1 MRKSTRVLV
10 AIIFVNFAAMTPAH
24 GQKASTPS
32 AKIRSAKSVYFDDQT
47 GAAAVGKK
55 AIEELKKWGRFRIAN
70 DRTEADLV
78 MLLSSDPYAGQ
89 NVIASGGQTGT
100 IGPDGDVRED
110 RVPTFGKLAPV
121 RYAYLTVIDPR
132 TGEALWSGSHRWGG
146 LLTGFNSAGE
156 RLVRKF
162 EKETKNSP

>member
-1 MRKSTRVLV
+1 MRKSTRLLV
-10 AIIFVNFAAMTPAH
+10 AIIFVNFAVVTGAHAQKGWTP
-24 GQKASTPS
+24 PE
-32 AKIRSAKSVYFDDQT
+32 KIRSAESVYFDDQT

-55 AIEELKKWGRFRIAN
+55 AVVELKKWGRFRIAN

-78 MLLSSDPYAGQ
+78 MLLSSDPYTGQ
-89 NVIASGGQTGT
+89 KVIVSGGETGT
-100 IGPDGDVRED
+100 IGPNGDVRED
-110 RVPTFGKLAPV
+110 RVPTFGRLAPV

-156 RLVRKF
+156 RLIKKF
-162 EKETKNSP
+162 EKEMKK

>member
-1 MRKSTRVLV
+1 MREPICLLV
-10 AIIFVNFAAMTPAH
+10 AITFVNFAAIPVAH
-24 GQKASTPS
+24 AQKGPPPS
-32 AKIRSAKSVYFDDQT
+32 AKILSAESVYFDDQT

-55 AIEELKKWGRFRIAN
+55 AVGELKKWGRFRIAK

-78 MLLSSDPYAGQ
+78 MLLSSDPYMGQ
-89 NVIASGGQTGT
+89 NVIVSGGQTGT
-100 IGPDGDVRED
+100 IGPNGDVRED

-156 RLVRKF
+156 RLVKEF
-162 EKETKNSP
+162 EKETKK

>member
-1 MRKSTRVLV
+1 MREPTCLLV
-10 AIIFVNFAAMTPAH
+10 AIIFVNFAGIPVVHA
-24 GQKASTPS
+24 QKGPLPS
-32 AKIRSAKSVYFDDQT
+32 AKIRSAESVYFDDQT

-55 AIEELKKWGRFRIAN
+55 AVEELRKWGRFRIAN

-78 MLLSSDPYAGQ
+78 MLLSSDPYTGQ
-89 NVIASGGQTGT
+89 KIIVSGGQTGT

-132 TGEALWSGSHRWGG
+132 TGEELWSGSHRWGG

-156 RLVRKF
+156 RLVKTF
-162 EKETKNSP
+162 EKETKK

>member
-1 MRKSTRVLV
+1 MREPACLLV
-10 AIIFVNFAAMTPAH
+10 AIAFVNFAAIPVARAQK
-24 GQKASTPS
+24 GQPPS
-32 AKIRSAKSVYFDDQT
+32 AKIRSAESVYIDDQT

-55 AIEELKKWGRFRIAN
+55 AVGELRKWGRFRIAN

-78 MLLSSDPYAGQ
+78 MLLSSDPYTGQ
-89 NVIASGGQTGT
+89 KIIVSGGQTGT
-100 IGPDGDVRED
+100 IGPNGDVRED

-121 RYAYLTVIDPR
+121 RYAYLTVIDAR

-156 RLVRKF
+156 RLVKRF
-162 EKETKNSP
+162 EKEMKK

>member
-1 MRKSTRVLV
+1 MREPTCLLV
-10 AIIFVNFAAMTPAH
+10 AITLVNFAAIPVAH
-24 GQKASTPS
+24 AQKGQPPS
-32 AKIRSAKSVYFDDQT
+32 AKIRSAESVYFDDQT

-55 AIEELKKWGRFRIAN
+55 AVEELKKWGRFRIAN

-78 MLLSSDPYAGQ
+78 MLLSSDPYSGQ
-89 NVIASGGQTGT
+89 KIIVSGGQTGT

-132 TGEALWSGSHRWGG
+132 TGEELWSGSHRWGG

-156 RLVRKF
+156 RLVKKF
-162 EKETKNSP
+162 EKETKK

>member
-1 MRKSTRVLV
+1 MREPTCLLV
-10 AIIFVNFAAMTPAH
+10 AITLVNFAAIPVAH
-24 GQKASTPS
+24 AQKGQPPS
-32 AKIRSAKSVYFDDQT
+32 AKIRSAESVYFDDQT

-78 MLLSSDPYAGQ
+78 MLLSSDPYTGQ
-89 NVIASGGQTGT
+89 NVIVSGGQTGT
-100 IGPDGDVRED
+100 IGPNGDVRED
-110 RVPTFGKLAPV
+110 RVPTYGKLAPV

-132 TGEALWSGSHRWGG
+132 TGEALWNGSHRWGG

-156 RLVRKF
+156 RLVKKF
-162 EKETKNSP
+162 EKEIKK

>member
-1 MRKSTRVLV
+1 MREPTCLLV
-10 AIIFVNFAAMTPAH
+10 AITLVNFAAILVARPQK
-24 GQKASTPS
+24 GQPPS
-32 AKIRSAKSVYFDDQT
+32 AKIRSAESVYFDDQS

-55 AIEELKKWGRFRIAN
+55 AVEQLKKWGRFRIAN

-78 MLLSSDPYAGQ
+78 MLLSTDPYAGQ
-89 NVIASGGQTGT
+89 KIIVSGGQTGT

-156 RLVRKF
+156 RLVKMF
-162 EKETKNSP
+162 EKETKK

>member
-1 MRKSTRVLV
+1 MRERACLLV
-10 AIIFVNFAAMTPAH
+10 GITFVNFAAIPVAH
-24 GQKASTPS
+24 AQKGPPPS
-32 AKIRSAKSVYFDDQT
+32 AKIRSAESVYFDDQT

-55 AIEELKKWGRFRIAN
+55 AVVELRKWGRFRIAN

-78 MLLSSDPYAGQ
+78 MLLSSDPYRGQ
-89 NVIASGGQTGT
+89 NVIVSGGQTGT

-121 RYAYLTVIDPR
+121 RYAYLTVIDAR
-132 TGEALWSGSHRWGG
+132 TGEVLWSGSHRWGG

-156 RLVRKF
+156 RLVKKF
-162 EKETKNSP
+162 EKETKK